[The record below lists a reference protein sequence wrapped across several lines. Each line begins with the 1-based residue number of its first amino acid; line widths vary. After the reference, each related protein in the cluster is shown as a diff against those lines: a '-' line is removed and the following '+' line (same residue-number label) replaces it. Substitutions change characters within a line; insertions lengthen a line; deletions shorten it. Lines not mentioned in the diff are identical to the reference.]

1 MSAGASFVTGTPRT
15 ERLVFRQTKRL
26 CPVRGAPSPMSACS
40 RCAVAREAHAD
51 SCSRERVRHSLDMYA
66 KLALRT
72 DCFGVLTWECCALPL
87 RTVRPP
93 VCRAVTSDAVPRN
106 PENAMEGS
114 AFMVCKFIGQLSDS
128 VFQNPCTKIRINR

>member
-26 CPVRGAPSPMSACS
+26 CPVRGAPSPMRAASLCAEARMSHVLRCS
-40 RCAVAREAHAD
+40 SV
-51 SCSRERVRHSLDMYA
+51 RVRYTLDMYA
-66 KLALRT
+66 KLALRR

-114 AFMVCKFIGQLSDS
+114 AFMVSLS
-128 VFQNPCTKIRINR
+128 FQVNGRVLSFRTHAQRYI